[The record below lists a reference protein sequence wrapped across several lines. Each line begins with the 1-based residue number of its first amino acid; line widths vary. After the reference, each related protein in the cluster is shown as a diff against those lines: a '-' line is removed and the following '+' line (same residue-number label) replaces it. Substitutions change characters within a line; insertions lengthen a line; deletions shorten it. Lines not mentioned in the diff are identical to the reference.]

1 MPIYEF
7 QCPKCQHIFEELVF
21 GRNTPSCPAC
31 GSTSAEKLISRPARN
46 VSGRDGGDDLSSD
59 CGGGGGGGCGSC
71 SGGNC
76 AGCGH

>member
-21 GRNTPSCPAC
+21 GRNIPVCPAC
-31 GSTSAEKLISRPARN
+31 GGKDAEKLISRPARSA
-46 VSGRDGGDDLSSD
+46 SGRNGGDDMSSD
-59 CGGGGGGGCGSC
+59 CGGGGCASC